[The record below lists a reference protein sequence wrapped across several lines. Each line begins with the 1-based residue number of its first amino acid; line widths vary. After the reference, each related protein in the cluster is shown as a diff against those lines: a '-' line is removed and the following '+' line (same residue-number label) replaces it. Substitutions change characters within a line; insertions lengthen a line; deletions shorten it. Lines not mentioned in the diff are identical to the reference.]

1 MVALIHDFE
10 VSSNTYQIANR
21 DHRSAPETCRLGIVL
36 NQALKH
42 VELGVCSNV
51 SMYVQY
57 KDLRGD
63 ILGSLPSL
71 VASRATSG
79 NKGSGKRVS
88 KYWNLRRA
96 PEEVVVHMSEFPAG
110 LMKGSNHAVG
120 RHKKWCERSGAIG
133 SIINV

>member
-42 VELGVCSNV
+42 VELGVCSKV
-51 SMYVQY
+51 SMY

-63 ILGSLPSL
+63 IVGSLASL
-71 VASRATSG
+71 VASRPRPVTRGVARECLNTG
-79 NKGSGKRVS
+79 ICGERQ
-88 KYWNLRRA
+88 
-96 PEEVVVHMSEFPAG
+96 
-110 LMKGSNHAVG
+110 
-120 RHKKWCERSGAIG
+120 KKWWST
-133 SIINV
+133 